1 MGHNSQGVFLF
12 FTHVFVFVFVYNP
25 LMPCWTVWHV
35 PAKGHNRQ
43 GMPGEG
49 QAWRHLTLSI
59 TKYLWM
65 PHASADIQTR
75 WITQIWLIQPNLQKL
90 STIIVVFVLEQ
101 SHTTIHLIIFSMQVN
116 HSIDEVFCKG
126 QPYLQHTSLVHNTK
140 YWDTEYFFIGLCIG
154 YLHCMKYLYVFVNT
168 FYMNFSLQ

>member
-1 MGHNSQGVFLF
+1 MSTMGHNSQGVFLF
-12 FTHVFVFVFVYNP
+12 FTCVFVFVFVYNP
-25 LMPCWTVWHV
+25 VMPCWTVWHV

-75 WITQIWLIQPNLQKL
+75 
-90 STIIVVFVLEQ
+90 
-101 SHTTIHLIIFSMQVN
+101 
-116 HSIDEVFCKG
+116 
-126 QPYLQHTSLVHNTK
+126 
-140 YWDTEYFFIGLCIG
+140 
-154 YLHCMKYLYVFVNT
+154 
-168 FYMNFSLQ
+168 

>member
-1 MGHNSQGVFLF
+1 MILQLMAGAHATNAWSNRFFVQTILHRRRHLCFSHFAQVFIHIWRWIYWLIENVLLTWIRKGF
-12 FTHVFVFVFVYNP
+12 PPPAPWCLAGQSGMCLPWGTIAWACFCFLRVFVFVFVFVYNP

-65 PHASADIQTR
+65 PHAPADIRTR

-90 STIIVVFVLEQ
+90 STI
-101 SHTTIHLIIFSMQVN
+101 
-116 HSIDEVFCKG
+116 
-126 QPYLQHTSLVHNTK
+126 
-140 YWDTEYFFIGLCIG
+140 
-154 YLHCMKYLYVFVNT
+154 
-168 FYMNFSLQ
+168 